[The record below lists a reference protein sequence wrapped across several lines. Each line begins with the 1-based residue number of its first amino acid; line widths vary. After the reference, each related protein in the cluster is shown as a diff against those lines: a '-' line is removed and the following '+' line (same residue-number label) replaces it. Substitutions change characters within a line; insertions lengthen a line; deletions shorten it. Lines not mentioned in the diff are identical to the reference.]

1 MDRLVKRRKIETRAE
16 IVGAAIECFSA
27 HGFDDVSMDDI
38 AAAAGVSRRT
48 VYRYFETKDDLI
60 FDAPREW
67 VAVLD
72 DAMATRADDEST
84 RDVYRRA
91 LLAVS
96 RHIEADADRVLRAFA
111 ILQSSPSLSMRH
123 GRSDA
128 EWTLRLVELMAPDV
142 VDDPD
147 GDLRSLAAAMSLVAA
162 GNALIA
168 TWAMRGPEADLVA
181 MTRTMLDQLDSV
193 WPPASR

>member
-1 MDRLVKRRKIETRAE
+1 
-16 IVGAAIECFSA
+16 
-27 HGFDDVSMDDI
+27 
-38 AAAAGVSRRT
+38 VSRRT
-48 VYRYFETKDDLI
+48 IYRYFETKDDLI

-67 VAVLD
+67 VEVLD
-72 DAMATRADDEST
+72 ATMASRVGGEST

-91 LLAVS
+91 LLDVS

-128 EWTLRLVELMAPDV
+128 EWTARIVELVAPDV
-142 VDDPD
+142 AAEPD
-147 GDLRSLAAAMSLVAA
+147 GDLQSLAAAMSLVAA

-168 TWAMRGPEADLVA
+168 TWAVRGPEADLVA
-181 MTRTMLDQLDSV
+181 MTRAVLDQMDSV
-193 WPPASR
+193 WPAASR

>member
-1 MDRLVKRRKIETRAE
+1 MDRLVKRRMVETRAE
-16 IVGAAIECFSA
+16 IVGAAIECFSSR
-27 HGFDDVSMDDI
+27 GFDEVSMDDI
-38 AAAAGVSRRT
+38 ATAAGVSRRT
-48 VYRYFETKDDLI
+48 IYRYFETKDDLI

-67 VAVLD
+67 VEVLD
-72 DAMATRADDEST
+72 ATMASRVGGEST

-91 LLAVS
+91 LLDVS

-111 ILQSSPSLSMRH
+111 ILQSSPSLSTRH

-128 EWTLRLVELMAPDV
+128 EWTARIVELVAPDV
-142 VDDPD
+142 AGEPD
-147 GDLRSLAAAMSLVAA
+147 GDLQSLAAAMSLVAA

-181 MTRTMLDQLDSV
+181 MTRAVLDQLDSV
-193 WPPASR
+193 WPAASR